1 MSKMNGAHTGNDNN
15 GNSGNNILM
24 MNSLDFLR
32 QAISST
38 GQSMEVGLGGHA
50 ALANQTITGS
60 TPFHST
66 VASSILNLAAGRN
79 S

>member
-1 MSKMNGAHTGNDNN
+1 M
-15 GNSGNNILM
+15 GNSF
-24 MNSLDFLR
+24 DFLSR
-32 QAISST
+32 AISRTS
-38 GQSMEVGLGGHA
+38 QSMEVGLGGHA
-50 ALANQTITGS
+50 ALANQTTTGS